1 MKISQF
7 CSALEIDIL
16 LNVCSYIVDIIAV
29 IALFCKNKELLKMYW
44 LLRIMFSI
52 YDLISVP
59 DSFNMSS
66 CSFLIVE
73 IMLYT
78 LVLISTLEEKT
89 VLKEIARKIYYIPV
103 AVYVIIVF
111 STVTGYSSGF
121 STIVKYILSA
131 AAYFCMAYWTVWCS
145 G

>member
-1 MKISQF
+1 
-7 CSALEIDIL
+7 
-16 LNVCSYIVDIIAV
+16 
-29 IALFCKNKELLKMYW
+29 
-44 LLRIMFSI
+44 MFSI